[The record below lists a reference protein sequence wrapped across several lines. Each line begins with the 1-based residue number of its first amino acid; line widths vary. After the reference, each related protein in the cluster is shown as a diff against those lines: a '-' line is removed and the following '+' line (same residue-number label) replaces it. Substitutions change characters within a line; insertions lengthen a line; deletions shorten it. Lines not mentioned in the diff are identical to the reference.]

1 VFTVTNISNGTYK
14 KQVQLCIM
22 EISVIVFDDNKD
34 QRDSLKMLI
43 NRQPE
48 MLCTGIFENCSNA
61 VENISDTKPDV
72 ILMDIDMPGI
82 NGIECVKIIRE
93 HFPAIHIIMQTVFEE
108 DEKIFAAILAG
119 ADGYI
124 LKKTPPAKLIEGIR
138 EVMEGGAPMTASVA
152 KQVLKLFQ
160 NLPPKTNEYDL
171 TDREKEI
178 LSYLVKGMSYKMIA
192 AACSITYFTV
202 NMHIKNIYEKLH
214 VHSATEAVSKAMKN
228 KIV

>member
-1 VFTVTNISNGTYK
+1 
-14 KQVQLCIM
+14 M
-22 EISVIVFDDNKD
+22 EIAVLVFDDNKD

-43 NRQPE
+43 NRQPD
-48 MLCTGIFENCSNA
+48 MLCTGVFENCSNA
-61 VENISDTKPDV
+61 VENMSDAKPDV

-82 NGIECVKIIRE
+82 TGIECVKIIRA
-93 HFPAIHIIMQTVFEE
+93 HFSSVHIIMQTVFDD

-124 LKKTPPAKLIEGIR
+124 LKKTAPQKLIEGIR

-160 NLPPKTNEYDL
+160 TIPPKTNEFNL
-171 TDREKEI
+171 TEREKEI
-178 LSYLVKGMSYKMIA
+178 LACLVKGMSYKMIA
-192 AACSITYFTV
+192 DACNITYFTV
-202 NMHIKNIYEKLH
+202 NMHIKKIYEKLH
-214 VHSATEAVSKAMKN
+214 VHSATEAVSKAIQN